1 MPLPEP
7 CLEDFEQRVIS
18 RQGLHAVD
26 AAIAILESIDKRYG
40 SIQSVK
46 WTPSRGRLTEDER
59 LEQFATRFSSAFGQ
73 LMCDLSFNMTPVAI
87 ELLLIFHRWTVL
99 LYADSG
105 FKTSEYL
112 LPLLARDTET
122 DTWTLNGE
130 KLIRYF
136 AIYSPGSSQN
146 IEFDECLRANRGI
159 AAAAFL
165 HYLGTRYCFTEKAF
179 MFRERLLEWL
189 PGKLGGVHLGHL
201 SLRKMVEPYMHCSY
215 AITPQKHRI
224 KKDIID
230 QMHRVCTEAG
240 CPEMNPA
247 RKRKTGKKPTV
258 VVVTEHFPDGHSVYR
273 THSRSVRSLR
283 EHFHV
288 VGVCYASQVGPG
300 MSSCFHEMIYYS
312 ADDYLPTV
320 RQTAEEILK
329 FDPDIVFHLG
339 VGMSAHAI
347 ALASLRLAP
356 VQCVSFGHTATTMSP
371 VIDYMILPED
381 FIGSPDVY
389 SETLITV
396 PPHAM
401 PYEPRRDAEREIEA
415 VRARKREEDRPGDK
429 VRVAIPASVM
439 KLNPRFFAALARM
452 AKSANTE
459 MEFHFFPLAAVGVAH
474 LELTRRIH
482 DWIPTAI
489 VHQEA
494 PYPIYMDLLG
504 ACDFFACPFP
514 YGNMNSI
521 IDAVRLGLP
530 GVCLDGAEAH
540 AHADV
545 AFFARMGL
553 PDELAASTVEDYV
566 AAGVKLADD
575 WKWRR
580 KCRDLAL
587 ASDLDAAFFE
597 GDETLFCRMM
607 EGLLARTPEAAEA

>member
-7 CLEDFEQRVIS
+7 NLELFEQRVMA
-18 RQGLHAVD
+18 REGMGAVD
-26 AAIAILESIDKRYG
+26 VAISILESIDKQYG
-40 SIQSVK
+40 SIQQVK
-46 WTPSRGRLTEDER
+46 WTPSRGRLTADER
-59 LEQFATRFSSAFGQ
+59 IEQFATRFCAAFSQ
-73 LMCDLSFNMTPVAI
+73 LMCDQSFNIAPVAL
-87 ELLLIFHRWTVL
+87 ELLLIFHRWTLL
-99 LYADSG
+99 LYGDSG

-112 LPLLARDTET
+112 LPLLARDPSN

-130 KLIRYF
+130 RLVRYF

-146 IEFDECLRANRGI
+146 IEFEECMRANRGI

-179 MFRERLLEWL
+179 AFRERLLEWL
-189 PGKLGGVHLGHL
+189 PGKLGGVKLGHI

-215 AITPQKHRI
+215 AITPHKHKI
-224 KKDIID
+224 KADIIN

-240 CPEMNPA
+240 CPEMDPG
-247 RKRKTGKKPTV
+247 RKPKPGRKPTV
-258 VVVTEHFPDGHSVYR
+258 VVITEHFPDGHSVYR
-273 THSRSVRSLR
+273 THSRSVRALKER
-283 EHFHV
+283 FHV
-288 VGVCYASQVGPG
+288 VGVCYQNQVGPG
-300 MSSCFHEMIYYS
+300 MRSCFDELIHYPS
-312 ADDYLPTV
+312 DDYLPTV
-320 RQTAEEILK
+320 RKTAEEILK
-329 FDPDIVFHLG
+329 RDPDIVFHLG

-347 ALASLRLAP
+347 GLASLRLAP

-381 FIGSPDVY
+381 FIGSPDVF

-415 VRARKREEDRPGDK
+415 VRARKREETRPGDK

-439 KLNPRFFAALARM
+439 KLNPHFFAALAQM
-452 AKSANTE
+452 AKKADTE
-459 MEFHFFPLAAVGVAH
+459 IEFHFFPLAAVGIAH

-482 DWIPTAI
+482 DWLPTAV

-494 PYPIYMDLLG
+494 PYPLYMDLMG
-504 ACDFFACPFP
+504 SCDFFVCPFP

-530 GVCLDGAEAH
+530 GVCLDGPEAH

-545 AFFARMGL
+545 AFFARVAL
-553 PDELAASTVEDYV
+553 PRELATATIDDYIQTG
-566 AAGVKLADD
+566 ARLADD
-575 WKWRR
+575 WEWRH
-580 KCRDLAL
+580 KCSQIAFDC
-587 ASDLDAAFFE
+587 DLDAAFFQ
-597 GDETLFCRMM
+597 GDEKLFCRMM
-607 EGLLARTPEAAEA
+607 EGLMERTPETAGA